1 MGSSKDLSS
10 SVVNLQRMS
19 REASADLDAEEMGN
33 MDAFDNEDQSVAV
46 TDVKD
51 NMETSTNFED
61 SDDDGVE
68 NEGDDAD
75 DGEGSDNQGE
85 DEEGGGEDDDD
96 NLQDSDDD
104 DESEVGGGE
113 GGEGAEE
120 SETARTVKGRRKRK
134 RGSSSKATKQKE
146 KSSKRSKSGSAGRV
160 GRLFDVLAE
169 EGSDDEGDD
178 DEPGISRHERE
189 VISSADEIAAM
200 RRVDARRAKDREMLD
215 KSAEELAAKYDN
227 MYEVEQETEVQMRE
241 VGKMLNRNAPVAQQ
255 SLLPSAKDP
264 RIFMV
269 KCTPNKEMELVKSVM
284 HKSLVVF
291 EKTKQLKVISAFCG
305 GAKGYIY
312 IEAISDTLA
321 KELLQGLKGVYTN
334 RIRQVA
340 VAEMTT
346 VLTLK
351 VNKKPLKAGQFVRIK
366 RGLLKGDLVRIV
378 RLTDG
383 DTVAEIQA
391 VPRIDYS
398 EAGAINSADDNQ
410 SNSTTAAT
418 PATPVSQRVKF
429 NLGSKQRPPQG
440 FFDVERAFANSD
452 VDRDHRLGFY
462 EWRGERYQDGFLRRE
477 VNVSTFIDA
486 ENVNAKV
493 EELKMFNRNVPKDS
507 TNSSTAMDE
516 DEDDDEI
523 KSESA
528 ATSTPSAKGL
538 NAQLNSMIR
547 SLEEIPTVPFVPG
560 DNVRVIRGEVAGLIG
575 RIIAVNESAKIL
587 RLQPQSSSG
596 LSGVIEVEM
605 KLVAKHI
612 EQGAHVKVMGG
623 RYAGQT
629 GRVVGLSTAE
639 EDPTAIILTDGLNT
653 EISCNLTLLQ
663 MSAEI
668 ATGHGDLQG
677 FELYDLVQLNENET
691 GVVINVGVEAL
702 RVLTH
707 QEISKD
713 VYPQEIRAKLNMASQ
728 RAKSFDAEQKQF
740 GSGDTL
746 KVISGGHDKLT
757 GSVKHLHKGTVWL
770 HSTSYLKHSG
780 VFVVKARN
788 CLLSGQQQ
796 RGPQGVTGGVPITG
810 RGGGYGAMNA
820 AASSGSRPSSQGGGG
835 NHSGQSPSRN
845 QQGGGRGGGARGGGG
860 GRDPLIGT
868 TVRITKGA
876 YKGLLAQVADGDGVF
891 YNMELLAKLK
901 KVVINRENFVSVG
914 DRHGPSGGQQG
925 SMAGPSY
932 YGNDMMTPGTPYLL
946 NGAQTPTHLLGSETP
961 RWAGGETPLHGSMT
975 PYNRAEEGDGAW
987 RATEMDVQQYSQPVP
1002 VADYGTTS
1010 LTDASP
1016 YQGSG
1021 SGTPYTPQSQ
1031 YTLGS
1036 ALYNPS
1042 ISSMAGSMPPTP
1054 QLGVGSDWPVGTV
1067 VSVKT
1072 GANVGRLAVLTVP
1085 VTENGQ
1091 CNIHLRDGMGKLIG
1105 GEFTTSAS
1113 TLAPAE
1119 PVVGSVVQVISGKFK
1134 NQRGLTKV
1142 SHLQL
1147 QFIIDD

>member
-1 MGSSKDLSS
+1 
-10 SVVNLQRMS
+10 
-19 REASADLDAEEMGN
+19 
-33 MDAFDNEDQSVAV
+33 
-46 TDVKD
+46 
-51 NMETSTNFED
+51 
-61 SDDDGVE
+61 
-68 NEGDDAD
+68 
-75 DGEGSDNQGE
+75 
-85 DEEGGGEDDDD
+85 
-96 NLQDSDDD
+96 
-104 DESEVGGGE
+104 
-113 GGEGAEE
+113 
-120 SETARTVKGRRKRK
+120 
-134 RGSSSKATKQKE
+134 
-146 KSSKRSKSGSAGRV
+146 
-160 GRLFDVLAE
+160 
-169 EGSDDEGDD
+169 
-178 DEPGISRHERE
+178 
-189 VISSADEIAAM
+189 
-200 RRVDARRAKDREMLD
+200 
-215 KSAEELAAKYDN
+215 
-227 MYEVEQETEVQMRE
+227 VEQETEVQMRE

-269 KCTPNKEMELVKSVM
+269 KCTQNKEMELVKSVM

-351 VNKKPLKAGQFVRIK
+351 VNKKPLKIGQFVRIK
-366 RGLLKGDLVRIV
+366 RGLLKGDLVRIMN
-378 RLTDG
+378 LTDG
-383 DTVAEIQA
+383 DTVAHIQA

-398 EAGAINSADDNQ
+398 ETAAVNADDN
-410 SNSTTAAT
+410 NSTTAAAT
-418 PATPVSQRVKF
+418 PASQRVKF
-429 NLGSKQRPPQG
+429 NLGSKQRPPQA

-452 VDRDHRLGFY
+452 VDRDSRFGFY
-462 EWRGERYQDGFLRRE
+462 EWRGERYQNGFLIRE
-477 VNVSTFIDA
+477 FNVNTFIDA

-493 EELKMFNRNVPKDS
+493 EELKLFNRKLP
-507 TNSSTAMDE
+507 STAAANTQREDE
-516 DEDDDEI
+516 DETDDNDEL
-523 KSESA
+523 KSE
-528 ATSTPSAKGL
+528 TTTPSMKGL

-547 SLEEIPTVPFVPG
+547 SLEEVPVIPFVPG

-575 RIIAVNESAKIL
+575 RIVAVNESAKIL

-596 LSGVIEVEM
+596 LTGLIEVEM

-639 EDPTAIILTDGLNT
+639 EDPTAVILTDGLNT

-677 FELYDLVQLNENET
+677 FELYDLVQLNENEF
-691 GVVINVGVEAL
+691 GVIINVGVEAL

-713 VYPQEIRAKLNMASQ
+713 VYPQEIRSKLNLASQ

-757 GSVKHLHKGTVWL
+757 GTVKHLHKGTVWL

-796 RGPQGVTGGVPITG
+796 QRGGGGGVAGSMTGGVPITG
-810 RGGGYGAMNA
+810 RGGGYGAVNIMSA
-820 AASSGSRPSSQGGGG
+820 AANSRPSSQG
-835 NHSGQSPSRN
+835 SGQSPASNFSSRN
-845 QQGGGRGGGARGGGG
+845 NQIGGNRARG

-914 DRHGPSGGQQG
+914 DRNGPTASQEQ
-925 SMAGPSY
+925 AAANGPSY

-946 NGAQTPTHLLGSETP
+946 HGAQTPTHLLGSETP

-975 PYNRAEEGDGAW
+975 PYNRAEDSNDGAW
-987 RATEMDVQQYSQPVP
+987 RTTEMDLQQHLQSAP
-1002 VADYGTTS
+1002 VAAGDNYGSTS
-1010 LTDASP
+1010 LTTDASP
-1016 YQGSG
+1016 FQVSG
-1021 SGTPYTPQSQ
+1021 MGTPYTPQSQ

-1036 ALYNPS
+1036 GLYNPS
-1042 ISSMAGSMPPTP
+1042 LSSMVGSMPPTP
-1054 QLGVGSDWPVGTV
+1054 QSSNIGSDWPVGTV
-1067 VSVKT
+1067 VGIKAGVYI
-1072 GANVGRLAVLTVP
+1072 GRLAVLMQQPITDS
-1085 VTENGQ
+1085 NQ
-1091 CNIHLRDGMGKLIG
+1091 CMINLRDGMGKLIDN
-1105 GEFTTSAS
+1105 EFPIAMSAV
-1113 TLAPAE
+1113 APAE
-1119 PVVGSVVQVISGKFK
+1119 PVVGAVVQVISGKFK
-1134 NQRGLTKV
+1134 NQRGIIKSKAGKESIVKMDSGIEMIRSTALCWINVQT
-1142 SHLQL
+1142 SH
-1147 QFIIDD
+1147 